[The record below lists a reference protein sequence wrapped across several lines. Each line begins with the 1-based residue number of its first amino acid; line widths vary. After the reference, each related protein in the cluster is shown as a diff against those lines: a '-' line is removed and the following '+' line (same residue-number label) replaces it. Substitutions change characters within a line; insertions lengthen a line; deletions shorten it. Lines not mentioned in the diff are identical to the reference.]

1 MMREQIIE
9 FASQSPEFGQGI
21 DIIEERL
28 SRTAMVPEDLDE
40 AIEMLEAALEN
51 PAMYAEMVQAAI
63 ADGLIDEGDA
73 PAEFDPVFII
83 SILLALYGLQDRGMA
98 QGYARGGLT
107 VAGRRLANQG
117 QGGDSMLAHINP
129 REAEVLRR
137 MGGQGTVNP
146 NTGLVEYKSLKKIFK
161 TLLPV
166 ALTVFAPGLGTA
178 LGAEMGFASY
188 LGAAGSQIAGSALVG
203 AGTAALTGA
212 DPLRGAVMGGISGG
226 VGSYAGDAVNKGL
239 GLGLTSPTA
248 IATLGSGLVG
258 GAAGAISGDG
268 FAQGALQGA
277 GGQFLKNVAGT
288 GSSAGPQSTLANAFQ
303 AGVDQTG
310 NMLTAGY
317 NPQEAVVGGAT
328 AGLFTAGQSLLSGPK
343 PSESVVSGLKD
354 EQTFAGRKDFSGN
367 KDVGFDMRVAGVE
380 PLINKTTG
388 DTITGYYDGQ
398 AYTNGIPNTPS
409 MYDGTNPL
417 GENFTAGI
425 MNSPKVAGDPYR
437 LATAGNSPAL
447 PEPGFL
453 ANAMDYLK
461 EDPLRTAGLG
471 VLAAGALD
479 EPEDVSQAIGEMS
492 PEQQEY
498 FNRDLVSW
506 DWDAIRAD
514 ANRANLSLTEYMA
527 SNFNNVTSG
536 QYNMQ
541 STGGNFAGYY
551 QGGPMRMNQGGPLS
565 QASRYVRGGG
575 TGRSDEIPAY
585 LSDGEFVV
593 DAETVS
599 MLGDGSSKAGAAALD
614 TMRKNIRS
622 HKGKVLAQGQFSP
635 NAKSPLQYLKGAS
648 NGQHFSRHSTKC
660 YFLQRQYQ

>member
-1 MMREQIIE
+1 MIKEQIIE
-9 FASQSPEFGQGI
+9 FASQSPEFSQGI
-21 DIIEERL
+21 DVIEERL
-28 SRTAMVPEDLDE
+28 SRVAMVPEDLTE
-40 AIEMLEAALEN
+40 AIEMLETALQN

-107 VAGRRLANQG
+107 VAGRRLADQG

-146 NTGLVEYKSLKKIFK
+146 NTGLAEYKSLKRILK
-161 TLLPV
+161 TVIPI
-166 ALTVFAPGLGTA
+166 AATVFMPTLAGSIGFK
-178 LGAEMGFASY
+178 MGFTGM
-188 LGAAGSQIAGSALVG
+188 GAAIAGNAVVG

-212 DPLRGAVMGGISGG
+212 DPLRGAVLGGISGG
-226 VGSYAGDAVNKGL
+226 IGNVAGDFVNDNML
-239 GLGLTSPTA
+239 GAALTSNQA
-248 IATLGSGLVG
+248 AVLGSGLVG
-258 GAAGAISGDG
+258 GAAGALSGEG
-268 FAQGALQGA
+268 FTQGALQGA
-277 GGQFLKNVAGT
+277 GGQLFKDYVGT
-288 GSSAGPQSTLANAFQ
+288 ASSNPAFQ
-303 AGVDQTG
+303 AGVNQTG

-317 NPQEAVVGGAT
+317 KPQEAIAGGAT
-328 AGLFTAGQSLLSGPK
+328 AGLFTAGDNMFTKKSPSTEVVNKYTK
-343 PSESVVSGLKD
+343 PNPN
-354 EQTFAGRKDFSGN
+354 QA
-367 KDVGFDMRVAGVE
+367 DMPGSMGMV
-380 PLINKTTG
+380 
-388 DTITGYYDGQ
+388 
-398 AYTNGIPNTPS
+398 TNYKPPAPQ
-409 MYDGTNPL
+409 GTL
-417 GENFTAGI
+417 
-425 MNSPKVAGDPYR
+425 
-437 LATAGNSPAL
+437 
-447 PEPGFL
+447 
-453 ANAMDYLK
+453 
-461 EDPLRTAGLG
+461 AGLG
-471 VLAAGALD
+471 EKAMNWAGNNKFQATGLGLGALAAL
-479 EPEDVSQAIGEMS
+479 EEVPEDVGEAVSEMS

-506 DWDAIRAD
+506 DWDSLRAD

-527 SNFNNVTSG
+527 GNFNDVTSG
-536 QYNMQ
+536 KYNTKP
-541 STGGNFAGYY
+541 TGMYR
-551 QGGPMRMNQGGPLS
+551 GGPMRMNSGGALG

-648 NGQHFSRHSTKC
+648 NG
-660 YFLQRQYQ
+660 

>member
-1 MMREQIIE
+1 MIKEQIIE
-9 FASQSPEFGQGI
+9 FASQSPEFSQGI
-21 DIIEERL
+21 DVIEERL
-28 SRTAMVPEDLDE
+28 SRVAMVPEDLTE
-40 AIEMLEAALEN
+40 AIEMLETALQN

-107 VAGRRLANQG
+107 VAGRRLADQG

-146 NTGLVEYKSLKKIFK
+146 NTGLAEYKSLKRILK
-161 TLLPV
+161 TVIPI
-166 ALTVFAPGLGTA
+166 AATVFMPGLAGTI
-178 LGAEMGFASY
+178 GASMGFTGM
-188 LGAAGSQIAGSALVG
+188 GAAIAGSAVVG

-226 VGSYAGDAVNKGL
+226 IGNVAGDFVNDNML
-239 GLGLTSPTA
+239 GEALTSNQA
-248 IATLGSGLVG
+248 AVLGSGLVG
-258 GAAGAISGDG
+258 GAAGALSGEG
-268 FAQGALQGA
+268 FTQGALQGA
-277 GGQFLKNVAGT
+277 GGQLFKDYVGT
-288 GSSAGPQSTLANAFQ
+288 ASSNPAFQ
-303 AGVDQTG
+303 AGVNQTG

-317 NPQEAVVGGAT
+317 KPQEAIAGGAT
-328 AGLFTAGQSLLSGPK
+328 AGLFSAADNMFTKKSPSKEVVNKYTTYEPQGIQVTKPDTTYTTEGPQGGLSTPMG
-343 PSESVVSGLKD
+343 GL
-354 EQTFAGRKDFSGN
+354 
-367 KDVGFDMRVAGVE
+367 
-380 PLINKTTG
+380 
-388 DTITGYYDGQ
+388 
-398 AYTNGIPNTPS
+398 
-409 MYDGTNPL
+409 
-417 GENFTAGI
+417 
-425 MNSPKVAGDPYR
+425 
-437 LATAGNSPAL
+437 
-447 PEPGFL
+447 
-453 ANAMDYLK
+453 
-461 EDPLRTAGLG
+461 AGLG
-471 VLAAGALD
+471 EKAMNWAGDNKFSAASLGLGALAAL
-479 EPEDVSQAIGEMS
+479 EEVPEDVGQAVSEMS
-492 PEQQEY
+492 PDQQEY

-506 DWDAIRAD
+506 DWDSLRAD

-527 SNFNNVTSG
+527 GNFNDVTSG
-536 QYNMQ
+536 KYNTKP
-541 STGGNFAGYY
+541 TGMYR
-551 QGGPMRMNQGGPLS
+551 GGPMRMNSGGALG

-648 NGQHFSRHSTKC
+648 NG
-660 YFLQRQYQ
+660 